1 MKRPLLPVT
10 LALALALAAPAL
22 AQEARAPETFALT
35 DAHVHPVSGPAIAG
49 ATVIVRGGKIRAIGK
64 VAVPGDAHQIDLGGA
79 HLYPGLIDADTV
91 LGLAEIGSVEGT
103 RDTREVGRIN
113 PNLRAEVALNPD
125 SHLLPVARTG
135 GVLLA
140 HIAARSGLIAGTS
153 AVIETQG
160 WTYEDM
166 TLRSPVF
173 LHVRWPTM
181 NVARQGKSKD
191 EVAEALAKRE
201 EALAAIRGAF
211 REARAYVAARRSPTS
226 TRARDL
232 KWEAMRPVIAPA
244 RGQRRV
250 KVAVHAETQAQI
262 EAALEWASDE
272 KVAVV
277 LVGGADAWRLAQKL
291 RDRRIPVILG
301 RTFRLPRRAHE
312 ALDTPYALAGR
323 LHQAGVQIAF
333 STGGSGFS
341 AANARNLRLHA
352 AAAVGHGLPRSAA
365 LRALTLSAAEILGVQ
380 NRVGSLEVGKDATF
394 FVCDKDVL
402 DDAAQ
407 VTRAWIGGRE
417 VKARGKQLDLYE
429 RYRNRPRR

>member
-1 MKRPLLPVT
+1 MKRLFLC
-10 LALALALAAPAL
+10 AGLALALAAPAS
-22 AQEARAPETFALT
+22 AQERRAPESFALV
-35 DAHVHPVSGPAIAG
+35 DAHVHPVVGPELKG
-49 ATVIVRGGKIRAIGK
+49 ATILVRGGKIRAIGK
-64 VAVPGDAHQIDLGGA
+64 VAVPGDAHTIDLGGA

-91 LGLAEIGSVEGT
+91 LGLAEIGSVQGT

-125 SHLLPVARTG
+125 SHLLPVARSG

-166 TLRSPVF
+166 TLRAPVF
-173 LHVRWPTM
+173 LHVRWPAM
-181 NVARQGKSKD
+181 RISRRGKS
-191 EVAEALAKRE
+191 EEQIAEAVRE
-201 EALAAIRGAF
+201 RERALAEIRGAF

-226 TRARDL
+226 TRARDP
-232 KWEAMRPVIAPA
+232 KWEAMRPVIAPG

-250 KVAVHAETQAQI
+250 RVAVHAETQAQI
-262 EAALEWASDE
+262 EAALEWAADE
-272 KVAVV
+272 RVAVV
-277 LVGGADAWRLAQKL
+277 LVGASDAWRVAQKL
-291 RDRRIPVILG
+291 RDRRVPVILG
-301 RTFRLPRRAHE
+301 RAFRLPRRAHE
-312 ALDTPYALAGR
+312 ALETPYALAGR

-352 AAAVGHGLPRSAA
+352 AVAVGHGLPRAAA
-365 LRALTLSAAEILGVQ
+365 LRALTLGAAEILGVH

-394 FVCDKDVL
+394 FTCDRDVL

-407 VTRAWIGGRE
+407 VSRAWIGGRE

-429 RYRNRPRR
+429 RYRDRPRR